1 MQLAKLVERCTRLGW
16 RCFLGIIGDNIPE
29 LSFMG
34 ENTLCILRQGGIN
47 DHVGLNGVCSKRVNY
62 AEAHRLLGSEFT
74 NVVLSLHGAGGW
86 PGNLIALSAEY
97 VGRGGVYVLL
107 IPSNLACTR
116 FGEYFIRVVRR
127 SNNYII
133 VRDNRY
139 EYSFRA
145 DRPSSSKNI
154 GTLKT
159 SDRIVKKLASLAATR
174 DQLHAISVL
183 PCFLYSQYYR
193 MLLVTG
199 NRGRG
204 KSSILGLYG
213 AYVLHRRSGRYVVT
227 SRDLVGVQSFFR
239 MLIMGLRR
247 LGYEPVIYRRNGL
260 ITAISVKG
268 SSMKYVEPWRI
279 DPSSAS
285 KPVFID
291 EAAGV
296 GVARV
301 RRWYRDIGKIIASS
315 TVHGYE
321 GSGRVLIRYMSSIM
335 TRSMTVKLS
344 TPVRY
349 YSGDPLE
356 RLIYDVFHLNA
367 EPVEPG
373 KQLGVGKTVFKKLGI
388 DELLDD
394 YELLRKTYGLL
405 VVAHYRNEPDDL
417 VMLLD
422 TDYFEIYGLMA
433 GQDVVGVVQV
443 REEDPGDEKSALI
456 TNVFRLYGVIEDGL
470 KIKRIV
476 RIAVTPPLQR
486 RGLGTRM
493 LRLLEDEYSE
503 EIDIIGAFFSGFDTL
518 FFWLKND
525 YIPIYISPRYNKVTG
540 EKNIVVVKPLTT
552 KAWDSVSL
560 AAGILMQ
567 RIIHSA
573 HILFRDLGSEKI
585 AVILK
590 TLYDHRIKMPS
601 LPSDCVRLKKHI
613 VTKDYHERIV
623 DIIHKYWEKIDPSI
637 LDDEENIILTARII
651 QGRDPSEIAK
661 FTGLKPQLLSKKLDE
676 AVLKVAGYIYSLVC
690 R

>member
-16 RCFLGIIGDNIPE
+16 RCFLGVVGDDIPD
-29 LSFMG
+29 LGFMG
-34 ENTLCILRQGGIN
+34 EDTLCILRG
-47 DHVGLNGVCSKRVNY
+47 DSVDVHAGLRGACSRRVNY

-74 NVVLSLHGAGGW
+74 NVILSLHGAGGW

-97 VGRGGVYVLL
+97 VGRGGVYALL
-107 IPSNLACTR
+107 IPSSLASTR
-116 FGEYFIRVVRR
+116 FGQYFIRVVRR
-127 SNNYII
+127 SSNYILI
-133 VRDNRY
+133 RGSSC
-139 EYSFRA
+139 EYSFRT
-145 DRPSSSKNI
+145 DRPSGSKDL
-154 GTLKT
+154 GAVKT
-159 SDRIVKKLASLAATR
+159 SDRITRKLASLAVTR

-183 PCFLYSQYYR
+183 PGFLYSQHYR

-199 NRGRG
+199 DRGRG

-213 AYVLHRRSGRYVVT
+213 AYVLYRRSGRYIVT
-227 SRDLVGVQSFFR
+227 SRDLVGVQSFFK

-247 LGYEPVIYRRNGL
+247 LGHEPVVCRRNEL
-260 ITAISVKG
+260 ITAVSVKG
-268 SSMKYVEPWRI
+268 SSMRYVEPWRI
-279 DPSSAS
+279 DPSSVS
-285 KPVFID
+285 KPLFID

-301 RRWYRDIGKIIASS
+301 RRWYRDVGKIIASS
-315 TVHGYE
+315 TIHGYE

-344 TPVRY
+344 TPIRY
-349 YSGDPLE
+349 YPGDPLE
-356 RLIYDVFHLNA
+356 RLVYDVFHLDA
-367 EPVEPG
+367 EPAEPE
-373 KQLGVGKTVFKKLGI
+373 KQLEAGKTVFRKTSI
-388 DELLDD
+388 NELLED

-422 TDYFEIYGLMA
+422 TDYFDIYGLMA

-443 REEDPGDEKSALI
+443 REEDSSDEKSALI
-456 TNVFRLYGVIEDGL
+456 TNVLRLYGVVEEGL
-470 KIKRIV
+470 RIKRIV

-493 LRLLEDEYSE
+493 LRLLEDEYRRE
-503 EIDIIGAFFSGFDTL
+503 TDIIGAFFSGFDTL

-540 EKNIVVVKPLTT
+540 EKNIAVVKPLTM
-552 KAWDSVSL
+552 KAREPVSL

-573 HILFRDLGSEKI
+573 HILFRDLGSEKV

-590 TLYDHRIKMPS
+590 TLHDHGVKMPPLS
-601 LPSDCVRLKKHI
+601 SDCERLKKHI
-613 VTKDYHERIV
+613 MSGDYHERIV

-637 LDDEENIILTARII
+637 LSDEENTMLTARII
-651 QGRDPSEIAK
+651 QGRDPSEIAR
-661 FTGLKPQLLSKKLDE
+661 FTGVKPQLLSRKLDE
-676 AVLKVAGYIYSLVC
+676 AVLKVARYIYSLVC